1 MNKEYEEK
9 LYKIL
14 DDLGIKYQKI
24 EHPPFATCEASG
36 NFYQENQMGMD
47 CKNMFLRNKRGRKH
61 YLLVL
66 RADKRLD
73 IPHLAEFLGEHRKM
87 GFASEERLAKYL
99 GLTPGS
105 VTPLSI
111 IYPGAREIPLVLD
124 KDILQAEYLHFHP
137 FRNTASLKMKTDDF
151 LRFCD
156 KYAAEVLFYDTKK
169 GEGDTESGGNSN

>member
-1 MNKEYEEK
+1 MNEEYEKK

-14 DDLGIKYQKI
+14 DDLNIKYQKF
-24 EHPPFATCEASG
+24 EHPAFATCEASG
-36 NFYQENQMGMD
+36 DFYQKNEMGID
-47 CKNMFLRNKRGRKH
+47 CKNMFLRDKRGRRH

-99 GLTPGS
+99 GLSPGS
-105 VTPLSI
+105 VTPLAL
-111 IYPGAREIPLVLD
+111 IYPGAKNIPLIID
-124 KDILQAEYLHFHP
+124 KDILVSDYIHFHP
-137 FRNTASLKMKTDDF
+137 FRNTASLKIKKDDF

-156 KYAAEVLFYDTKK
+156 KYACEVLFYDTEK
-169 GEGDTESGGNSN
+169 